1 MSAGPEI
8 AVSASPTVGE
18 AAGVEPQ
25 VSRRGLVVAVA
36 NQKGGVGKTTTTV
49 NVAAGLAELGAR
61 ALVLDMDPQANATT
75 ALGVD
80 PRVERLSVVDALL
93 RDLPLETLLV
103 ETAVAGL
110 CLGPASP
117 GLADAELELVPQLSR
132 ELRLR
137 RALAPVRDRFDY
149 VLVDCP
155 PSLGLL
161 TVNGLAAAQTVLVPM
176 QAEYYALEG
185 LTQLLRTLRL
195 VQENLQPTLALG
207 AIVLTMFDPRSKLAA
222 EVEDEVRRH
231 FGDTVCATV
240 IPRSVRLSE
249 APSFGQPITLFDPI
263 SRGAASYRALAKEVD
278 ARAARWLGTG
288 AGLTPTSEHASS

>member
-1 MSAGPEI
+1 VIAGAN
-8 AVSASPTVGE
+8 AVESGSPSDAAAVGVDAE
-18 AAGVEPQ
+18 R
-25 VSRRGLVVAVA
+25 SRRGLVIAVA

-49 NVAAGLAELGAR
+49 NVAAGLAELGAQVL
-61 ALVLDMDPQANATT
+61 LVDVDPQANATT

-80 PRVERLSVVDALL
+80 PRVARSSLVDALL
-93 RDLPLETLLV
+93 RDALLDTLLV

-110 CLGPASP
+110 WLGPASP
-117 GLADAELELVPQLSR
+117 ELADAELELVPQLSR

-137 RALAPVRDRFDY
+137 RALGPVRSRFDY

-185 LTQLLRTLRL
+185 LTQLLRTLQL
-195 VQENLQPTLALG
+195 VRENLQPTLALG
-207 AIVLTMFDPRSKLAA
+207 AIVLTMVDPRSKLAA
-222 EVEDEVRRH
+222 EVEIEVRRH
-231 FGDTVCATV
+231 FGETVCETV

-288 AGLTPTSEHASS
+288 AGLTPASEHTSS